1 MFYESLKLG
10 FQPILCIFAHMRR
23 VWLWLG
29 PLIFVVVSL
38 SLKEE
43 RGKTLGLLGWMIV
56 WWVSEAVP
64 AYVTALLPLVVL
76 PLAGIMSMDAAAQP
90 YGSKIIFLFLGGF
103 ILAAALEKHQVHRQ
117 IALRV
122 LAIAGGR
129 PRAVQAALMFTTAF
143 LSMWMSN
150 TATVMMMM
158 PIALAA
164 LAHLGNPGQALRR
177 PVLLGIAYAGS
188 LGGLATLVGSPPNIV
203 MAGFIENRY
212 GVSVSFV
219 QWLIVGL
226 PVSLFLLT
234 LFYWLITVVMF
245 RRSFVSEGRKSI
257 GPYGIRA
264 LIQPWTPSQR
274 RVLAI
279 MTLVILLWLIR
290 EYLPFETLTDHAIAL
305 AGGILMFV
313 IPNPGRK
320 GETLLVWDDSKNL
333 PWGILLLF
341 GGGLSMAQGLEKS
354 GVIAWLGES
363 LAYSDIRSPWIFMAV
378 FTALGLIMTEFMSN
392 VALVN
397 VLVPVLLGIADNMDL
412 PPLYLALPVTL
423 AATCAFMFPI
433 ATPPN
438 AVVYSTGFVPIRD
451 MMRMG
456 LLMNLTAWVVIV
468 VYAELLHRFHAVSV
482 LF

>member
-1 MFYESLKLG
+1 
-10 FQPILCIFAHMRR
+10 MRKI
-23 VWLWLG
+23 WLWLG
-29 PLIFVVVSL
+29 PLIFVIISL
-38 SLKEE
+38 SLDDD

-56 WWVSEAVP
+56 WWVSEAVS
-64 AYVTALLPLVVL
+64 AYVTALLPLLVL

-122 LAIAGGR
+122 LAFAGSGA
-129 PRAVQAALMFTTAF
+129 RAVQAALMFTTAF

-150 TATVMMMM
+150 TATVLMMM

-164 LAHLGNPGQALRR
+164 LTHLGNTGQALRR

-212 GVSVSFV
+212 GATVSFV
-219 QWLIVGL
+219 QWLMVGL
-226 PVSLFLLT
+226 PVAIFLLL
-234 LFYWLITVVMF
+234 LFYWLITFVMF
-245 RRSFVSEGRKSI
+245 RKSFSSKGKKSA
-257 GPYGIRA
+257 GPYGIKA

-279 MTLVILLWLIR
+279 MSLVIVLWLTR
-290 EYLPFETLTDHAIAL
+290 EYLPVAGLTDHAIAL
-305 AGGILMFV
+305 AGGILMFIV
-313 IPNPGRK
+313 PNPGGKK
-320 GETLLVWDDSKNL
+320 GEYLLVWDDSKNL

-354 GVIAWLGES
+354 GVITWLGES
-363 LAYSDIRSPWIFMAV
+363 VAHSDIRSPWIFMAV
-378 FTALGLIMTEFMSN
+378 FTALGLMMTEFMSN

-397 VLVPVLLGIADNMDL
+397 VLVPVLLGIADNLEL

-438 AVVYSTGFVPIRD
+438 AVVYATGFVPIRD
-451 MMRMG
+451 MIRMG
-456 LLMNLTAWVVIV
+456 IWMNLAAWLVIV
-468 VYAELLHRFHAVSV
+468 LYAELLHRLHVVSV

>member
-1 MFYESLKLG
+1 MLL
-10 FQPILCIFAHMRR
+10 QPTLCIFACMRT

-29 PLIFVVVSL
+29 PIIFAIL
-38 SLKEE
+38 SLNLNDEKGE
-43 RGKTLGLLGWMIV
+43 TLGLLGWMVV
-56 WWVSEAVP
+56 WWVSEAVS
-64 AYVTALLPLVVL
+64 AYITALLPLMVL
-76 PLAGIMSMDAAAQP
+76 PLSGIMSMDAAAQP

-103 ILAAALEKHQVHRQ
+103 MLAAALEKHQVHRQ

-122 LAIAGGR
+122 LTFAGSGA
-129 PRAVQAALMFTTAF
+129 RAVQAALMFTTAF

-150 TATVMMMM
+150 TATVLMMM
-158 PIALAA
+158 PIAMAA
-164 LAHLGNPGQALRR
+164 LTHLGKPGQALRR

-212 GVSVSFV
+212 GTTVSFV
-219 QWLIVGL
+219 QWLMVGL
-226 PVSLFLLT
+226 PIALFLLL
-234 LFYWLITVVMF
+234 LFYWLITFVMF
-245 RRSFVSEGRKSI
+245 RKSFASDGRKLA
-257 GPYGIRA
+257 GPYGIKA
-264 LIQPWTPSQR
+264 LIQPWTPSQK
-274 RVLAI
+274 RVLII
-279 MTLVILLWLIR
+279 MSLVIVMWLIR
-290 EYLPFETLTDHAIAL
+290 GYLPVSELTDHAIAL
-305 AGGILMFV
+305 AGGILMFIV
-313 IPNPGRK
+313 PNPVKK
-320 GETLLVWDDSKNL
+320 GENLLVWEDSKNL

-363 LAYSDIRSPWIFMAV
+363 VAHSDIRSPWIFMAV

-397 VLVPVLLGIADNMDL
+397 VLVPVLLGIADNLEL

-438 AVVYSTGFVPIRD
+438 AVVYATGFIPIRD
-451 MMRMG
+451 MIRMG
-456 LLMNLTAWVVIV
+456 LWMNLAAWLVIIL
-468 VYAELLHRFHAVSV
+468 YAELLHRLHVVSV

>member
-1 MFYESLKLG
+1 MFIVG
-10 FQPILCIFAHMRR
+10 
-23 VWLWLG
+23 
-29 PLIFVVVSL
+29 SL
-38 SLKEE
+38 SLNDD

-56 WWVSEAVP
+56 WWVSETVS
-64 AYVTALLPLVVL
+64 AYVTALLPLIVL

-122 LAIAGGR
+122 LAFAGGGNR
-129 PRAVQAALMFTTAF
+129 SVLAALMFTTAF

-150 TATVMMMM
+150 TATVLMMM

-164 LAHLGNPGQALRR
+164 LGQLGQRGQTLRR

-212 GVSVSFV
+212 GLSVSFT

-226 PVSLFLLT
+226 PVSLFLLI
-234 LFYWLITVVMF
+234 LFFWLITFVIF
-245 RRSFVSEGRKSI
+245 RKSFASEGRKSTSL
-257 GPYGIRA
+257 YGIKA

-279 MTLVILLWLIR
+279 MSLVILLWLIR
-290 EYLPFETLTDHAIAL
+290 EYLPIKSLTDHAIAL
-305 AGGILMFV
+305 AGGILMFI
-313 IPNPGRK
+313 IPNPGKK
-320 GETLLVWDDSKNL
+320 GENLLVWEDSKNL

-341 GGGLSMAQGLEKS
+341 GGGLSLAQGLEKS

-363 LAYSDIRSPWIFMAV
+363 VARSDIRSPWIFMAV
-378 FTALGLIMTEFMSN
+378 FTALALIMTEFMSN

-451 MMRMG
+451 MIRMG
-456 LLMNLTAWVVIV
+456 LWMNLAAWLVIV
-468 VYAELLHRFHAVSV
+468 LYAELLHRLHGVSV